1 MTPNERAA
9 HDETDLA
16 FMRRA
21 LELAERGWGHVAP
34 NPMVGAVVVRD
45 GEIVGE
51 GYHAEF
57 GGPHA
62 EVAALRNAGEKAR
75 GATLYVT
82 LEPCAHVG
90 KTPPCAE
97 AILAAGVRRV
107 VAAVEDPNPTA
118 RGGAKKLRKAGV
130 DVTLGVLEGEAR
142 EQNIIYFHG
151 AEFYRPFVTL
161 KLAVSREGAIAD
173 EARTPRWLTG
183 EKARREVHRLRAGH
197 DAIAVGLG
205 TARADDPL
213 LTVREAP
220 APRKPPVRVVF
231 SRGGRL
237 PSTSRLVATAR
248 EVPVILTVMRIDPEH
263 RAALTAAGVVV
274 LEVRDLNDGLLE
286 LASKGI
292 RSVLLEGG
300 ARIAGAALRAGAV
313 DRIVM
318 FETQAELGPDGV
330 KAFAFAPPELAAPG
344 PKWKIVRQVQ
354 MGDDSMTVYAP
365 SGM

>member
-1 MTPNERAA
+1 
-9 HDETDLA
+9 
-16 FMRRA
+16 MRRA
-21 LELAERGWGHVAP
+21 LELAERGWGHTAP

-45 GEIVGE
+45 GKIVGE
-51 GYHAEF
+51 GYHAVF

-62 EVAALRNAGEKAR
+62 EVVALQNAGEKAR
-75 GATLYVT
+75 GATLYVS
-82 LEPCAHVG
+82 LEPCAHTG
-90 KTPPCAE
+90 KTPPCTDAV
-97 AILAAGVRRV
+97 LAAGVRRV

-130 DVTLGVLEGEAR
+130 DVTLGVLRDEAR

-183 EKARREVHRLRAGH
+183 EQARREVHRLRAGH
-197 DAIAVGLG
+197 DAIAIGLG
-205 TARADDPL
+205 TALADDPL
-213 LTVREAP
+213 LTVRDVP
-220 APRKPPVRVVF
+220 QPRKPPVRVVF
-231 SRGGRL
+231 SRGGKLSR
-237 PSTSRLVATAR
+237 SSRLVATAR
-248 EVPVILTVMRIDPEH
+248 EVPTILMVMRIEAEQ
-263 RAALTAAGVVV
+263 RSALMAAGVTV

-286 LASKGI
+286 LASRGI

-300 ARIAGAALRAGAV
+300 ARIAGAALRAGSV

-318 FETQAELGPDGV
+318 FQTKVELGPEGV
-330 KAFAFAPPELAAPG
+330 MAFAFTPPELAAPG
-344 PKWKIVRQVQ
+344 PRWKVVRQEQ
-354 MGDDSMTVYAP
+354 LGDDSMTVYAP